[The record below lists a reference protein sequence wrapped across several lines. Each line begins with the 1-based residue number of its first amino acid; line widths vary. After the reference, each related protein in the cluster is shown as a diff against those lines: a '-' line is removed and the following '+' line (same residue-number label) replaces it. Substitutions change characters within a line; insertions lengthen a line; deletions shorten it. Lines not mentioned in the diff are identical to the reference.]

1 MNTHRIQYR
10 VQWGDTD
17 AAGIVFYP
25 NYFRW
30 FDHAGL
36 EYLRASGLP
45 LETLIAQHQI
55 ILPIID
61 AGCRFHHPARYSD
74 LLTIETTISEM
85 RARTFRF
92 EHRVTCAGEITGIG
106 FEVRGCV
113 RSPARTDGK
122 LELIALPEEIRSR
135 LTDEALDMGK
145 TQASEAPTSG

>member
-1 MNTHRIQYR
+1 MNTQSIRYR

-36 EYLRASGLP
+36 EFLRAVGLP
-45 LETLIAQHQI
+45 LETLISQHQI

-61 AGCRFHHPARYSD
+61 VGCRFHHPARYSD
-74 LLTIETTISEM
+74 LLTIETTITEL

-92 EHRVTCAGEITGIG
+92 EYRVSCAGEITGIG
-106 FEVRGCV
+106 YEVRGCV
-113 RSPARTDGK
+113 RSPAGADGK

-135 LTDEALDMGK
+135 LIDESLDK
-145 TQASEAPTSG
+145 RDIQAGEANTSG

>member
-1 MNTHRIQYR
+1 MSTQSIHYR

-36 EYLRASGLP
+36 EFLRALGLA
-45 LETLIAQHQI
+45 LEMLMSQHQI

-61 AGCRFHHPARYSD
+61 AGCRFHRPARYSD
-74 LLTIETTISEM
+74 LLTIETTITEM

-92 EHRVTCAGEITGIG
+92 EYRVFCAGEITGIG
-106 FEVRGCV
+106 YEVRGCV
-113 RSPARTDGK
+113 RSPAGKDGK
-122 LELIALPEEIRSR
+122 LDLIALPEEIRSR
-135 LTDEALDMGK
+135 LAGEHPDTGDI
-145 TQASEAPTSG
+145 QASEVNTLG

>member
-1 MNTHRIQYR
+1 MNTHSIQYR

-36 EYLRASGLP
+36 EYLRALGLP

-61 AGCRFHHPARYSD
+61 AGCRFHRPARYSD
-74 LLTIETTISEM
+74 LLTIETTITEM
-85 RARTFRF
+85 RPRTFRF
-92 EHRVTCAGEITGIG
+92 EHRVTSAGEITGIG
-106 FEVRGCV
+106 YEVRGCV

-122 LELIALPEEIRSR
+122 LELIALPEEICSR
-135 LTDEALDMGK
+135 LADEAPDVGDL
-145 TQASEAPTSG
+145 QASEGSTSG

>member
-1 MNTHRIQYR
+1 MTTHTIQYR

-30 FDHAGL
+30 FDHTGL
-36 EYLRASGLP
+36 EFLRALGLP
-45 LETLIAQHQI
+45 LETLIRQHQI

-74 LLTIETTISEM
+74 LLTIETTITEM

-92 EHRVTCAGEITGIG
+92 EYRVSCAGEITGRG
-106 FEVRGCV
+106 YEVRGCV
-113 RSPARTDGK
+113 RSPASADGK
-122 LELIALPEEIRSR
+122 LELIAFPEEIRSR
-135 LTDEALDMGK
+135 LAEGPVHKRD
-145 TQASEAPTSG
+145 TQASEPGASG

>member
-1 MNTHRIQYR
+1 MPAHTIQYR

-36 EYLRASGLP
+36 EFLRALGLP

-61 AGCRFHHPARYSD
+61 AGCRFYRPARYSD
-74 LLTIETTISEM
+74 LLTIETTISEL
-85 RARTFRF
+85 RPRTFRF
-92 EHRVTCAGEITGIG
+92 EHRVACAGEITGIG
-106 FEVRGCV
+106 YEVRGCV
-113 RSPARTDGK
+113 RSPASKDGK
-122 LELIALPEEIRSR
+122 LELIAFPEEIRSR
-135 LTDEALDMGK
+135 LADGHPAKSDI
-145 TQASEAPTSG
+145 QAGDTSTLG

>member
-1 MNTHRIQYR
+1 MNTHSIQYR

-36 EYLRASGLP
+36 EYLRALGLP

-61 AGCRFHHPARYSD
+61 AGCRFHRPARYSD
-74 LLTIETTISEM
+74 LLTIETMITEK
-85 RARTFRF
+85 RTRTFRF
-92 EHRVTCAGEITGIG
+92 EHRVTHAGEITGIG
-106 FEVRGCV
+106 YEVRGCA

-122 LELIALPEEIRSR
+122 LELIALPEEIDSR
-135 LTDEALDMGK
+135 LTDETPDVRGI
-145 TQASEAPTSG
+145 QASEGPTSG

>member
-1 MNTHRIQYR
+1 MMSTHSIQYR

-36 EYLRASGLP
+36 EFLRALGLP

-61 AGCRFHHPARYSD
+61 AGCRFHRPARYSD
-74 LLTIETTISEM
+74 LLTIETTITEI
-85 RARTFRF
+85 RARSFRF
-92 EHRVTCAGEITGIG
+92 EYHVTCAGEITGIG
-106 FEVRGCV
+106 YEVRGCV
-113 RSPARTDGK
+113 RSPAGKDGK

-135 LTDEALDMGK
+135 LAGEQPDKRGR
-145 TQASEAPTSG
+145 QAS

>member
-1 MNTHRIQYR
+1 MRTHTIQYR

-36 EYLRASGLP
+36 EFLRALELP

-61 AGCRFHHPARYSD
+61 AGCRFHRPARYSD
-74 LLTIETTISEM
+74 LLTIETTISEL

-92 EHRVTCAGEITGIG
+92 EHRVSCAGEITGVG
-106 FEVRGCV
+106 YEVRGCV
-113 RSPARTDGK
+113 RSPAGRDGK
-122 LELIALPEEIRSR
+122 LELISFPEEIRSR
-135 LTDEALDMGK
+135 LADDHPDKRGIQAND
-145 TQASEAPTSG
+145 TQTSG